1 MEYAMRHRLFSTVVA
16 AVALSTG
23 SFSSQALAQMACGKR
38 GDFLAQLEKQY
49 GETPT
54 AIGITDQGALLDVVV
69 SPAGTW
75 TMMLTVAGGPTCIVA
90 TGRHWETLPAKS
102 EKPGV

>member
-1 MEYAMRHRLFSTVVA
+1 MWHRLLSLVVVA
-16 AVALSTG
+16 LALSTG
-23 SFSSQALAQMACGKR
+23 SFSSPALAQMACGKR

-54 AIGITDQGALLDVVV
+54 VIGITDQGALLDVVV

-90 TGRHWETLPAKS
+90 TGRHWEMLPATAREPS
-102 EKPGV
+102 PDT

>member
-1 MEYAMRHRLFSTVVA
+1 MRHRLFSTVVVA
-16 AVALSTG
+16 LALSTG
-23 SFSSQALAQMACGKR
+23 SFSSQALAQIACGKR

-54 AIGITDQGALLDVVV
+54 VIGITDQGALLDVVV
-69 SPAGTW
+69 SPTGTW

-90 TGRHWETLPAKS
+90 TGRHWETLPATA